1 MKLEKKKQAI
11 EAVQYTGDNEQE
23 VIDFFV
29 KRHTKIKKSESGSLS
44 LSIAFSV
51 ELDKT
56 DWILDNNGTLTIAL
70 DSFVQEYYKE
80 IK

>member
-1 MKLEKKKQAI
+1 MKLEKKKQVI

-23 VIDFFV
+23 VLDFLV
-29 KRHTKIKKSESGSLS
+29 KRFVEIKKSESGKLDMSMTM
-44 LSIAFSV
+44 SV

-56 DWILDNNGTLTIAL
+56 DWVLDNNGTLVIAL

-80 IK
+80 IE

>member
-23 VIDFFV
+23 VLDFLV
-29 KRHTKIKKSESGSLS
+29 KRFVEIKKSESGKLDMSMTM
-44 LSIAFSV
+44 SV